1 MSAEREY
8 LYKMGIPID
17 EEWVVQEM
25 SVKSD
30 ISTEET
36 EADVY
41 GNTYDRPLVLG
52 KQITLVV
59 YRTEN

>member
-8 LYKMGIPID
+8 LHKMGIPVD

-25 SVKSD
+25 SVKCD
-30 ISTEET
+30 ISSEQT

-41 GNTYDRPLVLG
+41 GNSYDKALVVG